1 MDEKYLEVRPS
12 NRDVAILQESGAV
25 LKKTA
30 DLFTVKPIVRLRAIL
45 RATLL
50 FFDWQF
56 APSHRPFS
64 KMAAENSN
72 KLKLVKIKNAHQH
85 FRCNIKCL

>member
-1 MDEKYLEVRPS
+1 MDEEYLEVRPS

-30 DLFTVKPIVRLRAIL
+30 DLFTVKPVVRLRAIL
-45 RATLL
+45 RATLV

-64 KMAAENSN
+64 KMAAKISS
-72 KLKLVKIKNAHQH
+72 KLKLAKIKNVYQH